1 VLITL
6 RGTAVADRLRL
17 SVLLLGLGL
26 AGQGLCDTPGTST
39 QALPDS
45 AEARFEFLDANRDG
59 VLSRYEYDADVAFE
73 TADRDHN
80 QLLSASELQDVLGP
94 PVEGVPTVADRLIV
108 ADLDSDGELDDAEL
122 RRALDM
128 RFGWLDRNSDGN
140 LDMGEMKKGF
150 GVRVRP

>member
-1 VLITL
+1 M
-6 RGTAVADRLRL
+6 ADRLRL

-26 AGQGLCDTPGTST
+26 GLAGQGQCDTPGTS
-39 QALPDS
+39 QALPGS

-80 QLLSASELQDVLGP
+80 HLLSASELQDVLGP

-140 LDMGEMKKGF
+140 LDMGEMKSGF